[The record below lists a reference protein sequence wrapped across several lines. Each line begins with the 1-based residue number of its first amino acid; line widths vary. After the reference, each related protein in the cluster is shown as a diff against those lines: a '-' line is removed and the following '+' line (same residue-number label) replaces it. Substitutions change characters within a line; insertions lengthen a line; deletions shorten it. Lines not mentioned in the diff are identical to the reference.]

1 MSDTELTPD
10 IIEYGDSAL
19 LVQFKTNSFSL
30 DVNNR
35 IHQLSKTLSSKPDW
49 QELVPGYD
57 SILCCFDMARISME
71 RAKKNIAAAIKKTAS
86 VEITESKIIEVP
98 VVYGGIYGPDMAAI
112 KKSSGLNQSQII
124 ETHSA
129 QPYSVCMMGFIPG
142 FCFLSEIPS
151 PLKHPRHKSPRS
163 LVPAGSVGIAGWQTG
178 IYGLDSPGGWQIIGR
193 TPHKMFDK
201 NREKPFL
208 VKAGD
213 KIKFIPSSKAIF
225 S

>member
-57 SILCCFDMARISME
+57 SILCCFDMAHISME
-71 RAKKNIAAAIKKTAS
+71 RAKKNIATAIKKTAS

>member
-71 RAKKNIAAAIKKTAS
+71 RAKKNIATAIKKTAS

-178 IYGLDSPGGWQIIGR
+178 IYGLDSP
-193 TPHKMFDK
+193 
-201 NREKPFL
+201 
-208 VKAGD
+208 
-213 KIKFIPSSKAIF
+213 
-225 S
+225 

>member
-1 MSDTELTPD
+1 MFSDELTPD

-19 LVQFKTNSFSL
+19 LVQFKANSFSL
-30 DVNNR
+30 EINNR
-35 IHQLSKTLSSKPDW
+35 IHQLSKTLSLKPDW

-57 SILCCFDMARISME
+57 SLLCCFDMTNISIE
-71 RAKKNIAAAIKKTAS
+71 KAKKKIAAAIKKTAS
-86 VEITESKIIEVP
+86 IEITESKVIEVP
-98 VVYGGIYGPDMAAI
+98 VVYGGKYGPDMAAI

-124 ETHSA
+124 EIHSA
-129 QPYSVCMMGFIPG
+129 QPYRVCMMGFIPG

-151 PLKHPRHKSPRS
+151 SLKHPRHKSPRS
-163 LVPAGSVGIAGWQTG
+163 FVPAGSVGIAGWQTG

-193 TPHKMFDK
+193 TPHKIFDK

-208 VKAGD
+208 LRAGD

>member
-71 RAKKNIAAAIKKTAS
+71 RAKKNIATAIKKTAS

-193 TPHKMFDK
+193 TPHKMFDT